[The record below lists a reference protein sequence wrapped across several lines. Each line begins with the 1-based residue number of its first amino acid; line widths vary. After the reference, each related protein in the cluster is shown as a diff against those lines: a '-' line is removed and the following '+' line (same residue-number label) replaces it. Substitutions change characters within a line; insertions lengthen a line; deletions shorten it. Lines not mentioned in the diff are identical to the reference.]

1 MSEGIIALDKQKSV
15 NIYSVLIK
23 DNTMSKKVKK
33 SDFISTGQIAVSRR
47 ATFDYAIEEVFI
59 AGIELKGTEV
69 KSLRLGRASLNDTYG
84 SFDDGEIYIENL
96 KIEEYANK
104 GYEKHDANRKKKLLL
119 TRHEINKIIGAM
131 AKKGYSLVAKRLF
144 FDNRGRAKLEVGI
157 GKGKKLYDKRESIKE
172 REVSRKMREF

>member
-1 MSEGIIALDKQKSV
+1 MA
-15 NIYSVLIK
+15 
-23 DNTMSKKVKK
+23 KKVKK
-33 SDFISTGQIAVSRR
+33 SDFISTGQIAVNRR
-47 ATFDYAIEEVFI
+47 ATFDYAIEETFV

-69 KSLRLGRASLNDTYG
+69 KSLRLGKASLTDTYG
-84 SFDDGEIYIENL
+84 SIDDGELYIENL

-131 AKKGYSLVAKRLF
+131 SKKGYSLIAKRLF

-172 REVSRKMREF
+172 REVSRKMREW

>member
-1 MSEGIIALDKQKSV
+1 MA
-15 NIYSVLIK
+15 
-23 DNTMSKKVKK
+23 KKVKK
-33 SDFISTGQIAVSRR
+33 SDFIATGQIAVNRR
-47 ATFDYAIEEVFI
+47 ATFDYALEEVFT

-69 KSLRLGRASLNDTYG
+69 KSLRLGRASLVDTYG
-84 SFDDGEIYIENL
+84 SFEDGELYIENL

-131 AKKGYSLVAKRLF
+131 AKKGYSLIAKRLF
-144 FDNRGRAKLEVGI
+144 FNERGRAKLEIGI

-172 REVSRKMREF
+172 REVSRRMREWQ

>member
-1 MSEGIIALDKQKSV
+1 MYIRPV
-15 NIYSVLIK
+15 K
-23 DNTMSKKVKK
+23 DFIMAKKVKK
-33 SDFISTGQIAVSRR
+33 SDFIATGQIAVNRR
-47 ATFDYAIEEVFI
+47 ATFDYALEEVFT

-69 KSLRLGRASLNDTYG
+69 KSLRLGRASLVDTYG
-84 SFDDGEIYIENL
+84 SFEDGELYIENL

-131 AKKGYSLVAKRLF
+131 AKKGYSLIAKRLF
-144 FDNRGRAKLEVGI
+144 FNERGRAKLEIGI

-172 REVSRKMREF
+172 REVSRRMREWQ

>member
-1 MSEGIIALDKQKSV
+1 MA
-15 NIYSVLIK
+15 
-23 DNTMSKKVKK
+23 KKVKK
-33 SDFISTGQIAVSRR
+33 SDFIATGQIAVNRR
-47 ATFDYAIEEVFI
+47 ATFDYAIEETFV

-69 KSLRLGRASLNDTYG
+69 KSLRLGKASLTDTYG
-84 SFDDGEIYIENL
+84 SIDNGELFIENL

-131 AKKGYSLVAKRLF
+131 SKKGYSLTAKRLF

-172 REVSRKMREF
+172 REVSRKMREW

>member
-1 MSEGIIALDKQKSV
+1 MAKR
-15 NIYSVLIK
+15 
-23 DNTMSKKVKK
+23 VKK
-33 SDFISTGQIAVSRR
+33 SDFISTGQIAVNRR
-47 ATFDYAIEEVFI
+47 ATFDYALEEIFT
-59 AGIELKGTEV
+59 AGLELRGTEV
-69 KSLRLGRASLNDTYG
+69 KSLRLGRASLVDTYG
-84 SFDDGEIYIENL
+84 SFDDGELFIENL

-144 FDNRGRAKLEVGI
+144 FDERGRAKLEIGI

-172 REVSRKMREF
+172 REVSRRLREW